1 MLPDRLLSRKRA
13 ALFFSRLKTCS
24 GPSFVSRRIWARGR
38 ARIHGNIEHPTPI
51 KRERAS
57 NAQRR
62 SEGGRGNNSM
72 FDACSRDSGVECLLG
87 RSGVGCSMFSGCVS
101 ASPARDTDLVACSR
115 LRSLSEL
122 AFLAAPTCRAKAQRR
137 RAPAM
142 REKAEGVQFQPRR
155 GGIFVVERQKT
166 IPAPSRLH
174 FVSARSRR
182 SRRRRR
188 TGAASRFRPDGAGDF

>member
-1 MLPDRLLSRKRA
+1 
-13 ALFFSRLKTCS
+13 
-24 GPSFVSRRIWARGR
+24 
-38 ARIHGNIEHPTPI
+38 
-51 KRERAS
+51 
-57 NAQRR
+57 
-62 SEGGRGNNSM
+62 
-72 FDACSRDSGVECLLG
+72 
-87 RSGVGCSMFSGCVS
+87 
-101 ASPARDTDLVACSR
+101 
-115 LRSLSEL
+115 
-122 AFLAAPTCRAKAQRR
+122 
-137 RAPAM
+137 M

>member
-1 MLPDRLLSRKRA
+1 MFRP
-13 ALFFSRLKTCS
+13 FFRVEKNLGQGAGAK
-24 GPSFVSRRIWARGR
+24 

-62 SEGGRGNNSM
+62 SEGGRAIIRCSM
-72 FDACSRDSGVECLLG
+72 PARAIAELNACSREAELGVRCFPVASLRRLLATPTLSRARACG
-87 RSGVGCSMFSGCVS
+87 VYRSW
-101 ASPARDTDLVACSR
+101 
-115 LRSLSEL
+115 RSLPRRL
-122 AFLAAPTCRAKAQRR
+122 VAPTCRAKAQRR
-137 RAPAM
+137 RAPAL